1 MLSTTAEILDHDSL
15 TSRIK
20 IEPAAC
26 AGCGKGCIQK
36 GYIHKDYI
44 HKDYIHKDMVIMTV
58 PGEYQSQIE
67 VALSLRDQ
75 LVLLTNSLLLP
86 LLGFIAGGSV
96 SNTMQLGEFGTV
108 AGAIVGL
115 SAGVAMCRS
124 QTVSRLKIKEV
135 RINE

>member
-1 MLSTTAEILDHDSL
+1 MLSTTAEILDHNSL
-15 TSRIK
+15 KSRIK
-20 IEPAAC
+20 IESAAC
-26 AGCGKGCIQK
+26 TGCGKGCIQK
-36 GYIHKDYI
+36 KV
-44 HKDYIHKDMVIMTV
+44 VIMTV

-67 VALSLRDQ
+67 LELSLRDQ

-96 SNTMQLGEFGTV
+96 SNTMQLGEFWTV

-124 QTVSRLKIKEV
+124 QTVSRMKIKEV

>member
-1 MLSTTAEILDHDSL
+1 MLSTTAEILDHNSL
-15 TSRIK
+15 KSRIK
-20 IEPAAC
+20 IESAAC

-36 GYIHKDYI
+36 CFQK
-44 HKDYIHKDMVIMTV
+44 KVVIMTV
-58 PGEYQSQIE
+58 PGEYQSQIVLE
-67 VALSLRDQ
+67 LSLRDQ

-96 SNTMQLGEFGTV
+96 SNTMQLGEFWTV

-115 SAGVAMCRS
+115 SAGIAMCRS
-124 QTVSRLKIKEV
+124 QAVSRMKIKEV

>member
-1 MLSTTAEILDHDSL
+1 MLSTTAEILTHDSL
-15 TSRIK
+15 KSRIK

-26 AGCGKGCIQK
+26 AGCRKGCLPK
-36 GYIHKDYI
+36 GYIQ
-44 HKDYIHKDMVIMTV
+44 KDMVIMTV

-86 LLGFIAGGSV
+86 LLGFIAGGTLSDY
-96 SNTMQLGEFGTV
+96 MQLGEFGTV
-108 AGAIVGL
+108 AGAIAGF
-115 SAGVAMCRS
+115 SAGVVMCRS
-124 QTVSRLKIKEV
+124 QPYGRLKIKEV

>member
-15 TSRIK
+15 KSRIK
-20 IEPAAC
+20 IESAAC
-26 AGCGKGCIQK
+26 AGCGKGCTQKRFIQ
-36 GYIHKDYI
+36 
-44 HKDYIHKDMVIMTV
+44 KDMVIMTV

-86 LLGFIAGGSV
+86 LIGFIAGGSV
-96 SNTMQLGEFGTV
+96 SNYLQPSEFGTV
-108 AGAIVGL
+108 AGAVVGL

-124 QTVSRLKIKEV
+124 QTYSRLKIKEV
-135 RINE
+135 

>member
-15 TSRIK
+15 KSRIK
-20 IEPAAC
+20 IESAAC
-26 AGCGKGCIQK
+26 AGCGKGCSQKRFIQK
-36 GYIHKDYI
+36 KA
-44 HKDYIHKDMVIMTV
+44 VIMTV

-67 VALSLRDQ
+67 VSLSLRDQ

-96 SNTMQLGEFGTV
+96 SNTMQLGEFWTV
-108 AGAIVGL
+108 AGVIVGL

-124 QTVSRLKIKEV
+124 QAVSRMKIKEV